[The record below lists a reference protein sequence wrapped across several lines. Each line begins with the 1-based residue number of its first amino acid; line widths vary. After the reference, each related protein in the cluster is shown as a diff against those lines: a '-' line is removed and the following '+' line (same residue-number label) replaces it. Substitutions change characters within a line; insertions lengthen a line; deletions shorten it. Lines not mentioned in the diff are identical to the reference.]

1 MIEVFICDNITLPT
15 CDTDEMMR
23 IVTDTAE
30 TALKLFDKN
39 ASATI
44 MLTDNDSIR
53 EINREYR
60 GIDSATDVLS
70 FPALE
75 AVDDSDPVCD
85 AFIGDIAISLERAL
99 EQSEVYGHSF
109 MREIAFLTAHGML
122 HLLGYDHMTTEDEAV
137 MIDLQKQIMT
147 EMRLT
152 R

>member
-30 TALKLFDKN
+30 IALKLFDKN